1 MLSNKFEL
9 LCNDKTISKTRIDIQ
24 VCEADQKQLRW
35 REDGERCED
44 EICEVIVEAE
54 MKYSESNKIVKSK
67 YQMQWS
73 ELRFY
78 QTVEFQWYSNK
89 KKLINKVT

>member
-1 MLSNKFEL
+1 ME
-9 LCNDKTISKTRIDIQ
+9 
-24 VCEADQKQLRW
+24 
-35 REDGERCED
+35 RESEM
-44 EICEVIVEAE
+44 CEVIVEAE

-78 QTVEFQWYSNK
+78 QTVEFQ
-89 KKLINKVT
+89 